1 MKNDGLLPASWKKPA
16 AVVFAGGI
24 FWGALWLYSGAPEGG
39 VKWFKFVVPALWSDG
54 IMQESPAGPGWIA
67 NNITDELLL
76 TWITLSGLVL
86 GFSREPVEDEAIR
99 QLRWKALARATWI
112 NALLFL
118 GATWTI
124 YGVPYFY
131 IMYAQLV
138 AFLLVFNVLLA
149 VSLRNWYSLGHEE

>member
-16 AVVFAGGI
+16 AWVFAGGI
-24 FWGALWLYSGAPEGG
+24 IWGALWMYAGAPEGG
-39 VKWFKFVVPALWSDG
+39 VKWFKLTVPALWSDG
-54 IMQESPAGPGWIA
+54 FMEDVPAGPGWIA

-118 GATWTI
+118 GATWTV
-124 YGVPYFY
+124 YGIPYLY
-131 IMYAQLV
+131 VMYAQLV

-149 VSLRNWYSLGHEE
+149 VSLRNWYNLGHEE